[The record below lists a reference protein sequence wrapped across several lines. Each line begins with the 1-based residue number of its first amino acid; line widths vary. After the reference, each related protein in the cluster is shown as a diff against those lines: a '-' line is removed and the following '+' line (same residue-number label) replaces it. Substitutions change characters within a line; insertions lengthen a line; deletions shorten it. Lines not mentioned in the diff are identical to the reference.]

1 MQVNERRPHLPR
13 VSPTLLA
20 SSVILAVSCLSL
32 PLIKVHA
39 FVPSSTRSS
48 GSCGYSSSSFSS
60 SQCNTATS
68 TRLLYAMPDVQSMKA
83 TEMKE
88 ELQSYGINTNTLFD
102 KHDFE
107 HALQEARRLY
117 EQTLDDVMA
126 STRPKEK
133 TKKKTT
139 TTTGF
144 DAQSQQQS
152 QSQSQSSQR
161 RKTVN
166 YDRARHQDERIF
178 TTDVNAQQN
187 QYQHEPQFETAF
199 GGNQQYQ
206 NHHQQQENRQQRQER
221 PPPRQERPRQR
232 QQRHYQASPDQVG
245 PNFHEYNTA
254 NNHNNAN
261 NNWDGRR
268 RPQRPPRQAFEV
280 DPMYAHEAQHH
291 YGQQEQQQH
300 RGGGGFYG
308 DGYGH
313 QQHHQEY
320 HHEQRQYE
328 DSYEVGGQQQHQ
340 HQQHQPR
347 SYVDPEVN
355 MKYQAALMEAYN
367 MKVEDLQRELNT
379 RGVSTKYCMVFK
391 DFCHEYAEAVADN
404 KQKKVVIKVTRSSD
418 VDDNDDDD
426 DDEDEEDDD
435 DDEESSTFGDDED
448 YDPSYRDVV
457 MQKYDPSMWI

>member
-144 DAQSQQQS
+144 DAQSQ

>member
-1 MQVNERRPHLPR
+1 MQVNERRSHLPR

-20 SSVILAVSCLSL
+20 SSVILLSCLSL
-32 PLIKVHA
+32 PIIRIQA
-39 FVPSSTRSS
+39 FVPSSTKSS
-48 GSCGYSSSSFSS
+48 GSCGYSYSSST
-60 SQCNTATS
+60 SQYNTATS
-68 TRLLYAMPDVQSMKA
+68 TRLWYAMPDVQSMKA

-144 DAQSQQQS
+144 DAQSQ

-232 QQRHYQASPDQVG
+232 QQRHYQALPDQVG
-245 PNFHEYNTA
+245 PNFHENKI
-254 NNHNNAN
+254 
-261 NNWDGRR
+261 
-268 RPQRPPRQAFEV
+268 PQIIMTITGMVAV
-280 DPMYAHEAQHH
+280 
-291 YGQQEQQQH
+291 
-300 RGGGGFYG
+300 
-308 DGYGH
+308 
-313 QQHHQEY
+313 
-320 HHEQRQYE
+320 
-328 DSYEVGGQQQHQ
+328 V
-340 HQQHQPR
+340 
-347 SYVDPEVN
+347 
-355 MKYQAALMEAYN
+355 
-367 MKVEDLQRELNT
+367 LN
-379 RGVSTKYCMVFK
+379 GLLVKPLK
-391 DFCHEYAEAVADN
+391 
-404 KQKKVVIKVTRSSD
+404 
-418 VDDNDDDD
+418 
-426 DDEDEEDDD
+426 
-435 DDEESSTFGDDED
+435 
-448 YDPSYRDVV
+448 
-457 MQKYDPSMWI
+457 

>member
-13 VSPTLLA
+13 VSATLLA
-20 SSVILAVSCLSL
+20 SSVILLSCLSL
-32 PLIKVHA
+32 PLIRIQA

-48 GSCGYSSSSFSS
+48 GSCGYSYSSST

-133 TKKKTT
+133 TKKKA

-144 DAQSQQQS
+144 DAQSQQSS
-152 QSQSQSSQR
+152 QSQSKSQSQQR
-161 RKTVN
+161 ARKTVN

-178 TTDVNAQQN
+178 TTDVNARQN
-187 QYQHEPQFETAF
+187 QHQHEPQFETAF
-199 GGNQQYQ
+199 GGNQHYQ
-206 NHHQQQENRQQRQER
+206 NHHQQQERQHQQQHHHSQQQQQER
-221 PPPRQERPRQR
+221 PRRQR

-254 NNHNNAN
+254 NNNA

-280 DPMYAHEAQHH
+280 DPMYAHEAQH
-291 YGQQEQQQH
+291 QH
-300 RGGGGFYG
+300 QGGGGFYG

-320 HHEQRQYE
+320 HHEQRQYD

-391 DFCHEYAEAVADN
+391 DFCHEYAEAIADN

-418 VDDNDDDD
+418 VEDNDEDDD

-435 DDEESSTFGDDED
+435 DEDESSTFGDDED

>member
-20 SSVILAVSCLSL
+20 SSVILLSCLSL
-32 PLIKVHA
+32 PIIRIQA
-39 FVPSSTRSS
+39 FVPSSTKSS
-48 GSCGYSSSSFSS
+48 GSCGYSYSSST
-60 SQCNTATS
+60 SQYNTATS
-68 TRLLYAMPDVQSMKA
+68 TRLWYAMPDVQSMKA

-144 DAQSQQQS
+144 DAQSQQ
-152 QSQSQSSQR
+152 SQSQSSQR

-178 TTDVNAQQN
+178 TTDVNAHQN
-187 QYQHEPQFETAF
+187 QHQHEPQFETAF

-206 NHHQQQENRQQRQER
+206 NYHQQQERQHQHQQQQ
-221 PPPRQERPRQR
+221 QERPRQQR
-232 QQRHYQASPDQVG
+232 RQRHYQASPDQVG

>member
-20 SSVILAVSCLSL
+20 SSVILLSCLSL
-32 PLIKVHA
+32 PIIRIQA
-39 FVPSSTRSS
+39 FVPSSTKSS
-48 GSCGYSSSSFSS
+48 GSCGYSYSSST
-60 SQCNTATS
+60 SQYNTATS
-68 TRLLYAMPDVQSMKA
+68 TRLWYAMPDVQSMKA

-144 DAQSQQQS
+144 DAQSQ